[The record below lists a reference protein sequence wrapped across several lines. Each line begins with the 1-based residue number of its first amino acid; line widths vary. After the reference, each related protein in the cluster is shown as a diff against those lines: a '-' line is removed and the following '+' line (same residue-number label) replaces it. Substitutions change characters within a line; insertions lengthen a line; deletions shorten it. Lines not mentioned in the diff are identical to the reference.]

1 MSTII
6 ALIRKHPVPAYYVL
20 VFTISLGGCLIAI
33 GPGGILGITPISGAQ
48 LPFTCR
54 LASKPKSKSN
64 EGYWSAK
71 IETNRARDARNVE
84 ALAQQ
89 GWTVLELWECEVR
102 RLEGLEERLQAFMQS

>member
-1 MSTII
+1 MQ
-6 ALIRKHPVPAYYVL
+6 
-20 VFTISLGGCLIAI
+20 GCFWH
-33 GPGGILGITPISGAQ
+33 GH
-48 LPFTCR
+48 TCR

-71 IETNRARDARNVE
+71 IETNCARDARNVE

-102 RLEGLEERLQAFMQS
+102 RLEGLEERRQAFMQS